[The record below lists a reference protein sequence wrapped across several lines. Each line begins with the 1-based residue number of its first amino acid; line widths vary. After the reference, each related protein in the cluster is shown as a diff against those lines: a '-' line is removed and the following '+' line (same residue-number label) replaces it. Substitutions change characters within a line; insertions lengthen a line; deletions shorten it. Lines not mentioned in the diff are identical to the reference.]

1 VLAQE
6 SAVVE
11 RGDLRTTIEAS
22 GNVVAAEEVSLSF
35 GAGGK
40 VAELLV
46 EVGDR
51 VEAGQ
56 PLARLESDDEEEAV
70 RQAEIALA
78 EARLDLQE
86 TLDGASEEEVASAEA
101 DLRGAQA
108 DYAGV
113 VGGATEAEIAKAEAA
128 LEQAEAS
135 LASAQSNYDRFA
147 AHKPNVDPEY
157 SAVVEPLWA
166 AQAAYEKALASYNA
180 TVDGATDNER
190 WSAWT
195 RVQLAQATLDRLL
208 EQPTDEAVRLAEIAL
223 TQAEID
229 LAQAEHELAE
239 ATLRAPIPGT
249 VTAVYVEKGEITN
262 GVALVIGT
270 LDRLAVDL
278 VLDETDVVQ
287 IEVEQP
293 AVVTLD
299 ALDDVELLGRI
310 TYIAP
315 TADIESGV
323 VLFAVTVTLDPTDEA
338 VRAGMTADVEIVTT
352 RVEDVLLV
360 PVKAV
365 QEVNGRTI
373 VLRKS
378 AEGEGR
384 RSGRESFVPVPVETG
399 LVSET
404 QVEILSG
411 LEEGDEIVVV
421 NPAGVRE
428 ETEERPPFGF
438 GGPGMPGAA
447 P

>member
-1 VLAQE
+1 
-6 SAVVE
+6 
-11 RGDLRTTIEAS
+11 
-22 GNVVAAEEVSLSF
+22 
-35 GAGGK
+35 
-40 VAELLV
+40 
-46 EVGDR
+46 
-51 VEAGQ
+51 
-56 PLARLESDDEEEAV
+56 
-70 RQAEIALA
+70 
-78 EARLDLQE
+78 
-86 TLDGASEEEVASAEA
+86 
-101 DLRGAQA
+101 
-108 DYAGV
+108 
-113 VGGATEAEIAKAEAA
+113 
-128 LEQAEAS
+128 
-135 LASAQSNYDRFA
+135 
-147 AHKPNVDPEY
+147 
-157 SAVVEPLWA
+157 VVEPLWA

-411 LEEGDEIVVV
+411 LEEGDEIVVA

-428 ETEERPPFGF
+428 EMEERPPFGF